1 MPDSLITAA
10 MLAVV
15 GQAGES
21 RTATV
26 ERGAIQRFAEAI
38 GDGNP
43 AYPDLAPPTFLRSVG
58 VAIPTLPDGDSIP
71 RVLDGGSEWAFGT
84 PVRPGDEIT
93 FSTILQDLTERDGR
107 LGAMVIATY
116 LTTFVNQDGIR
127 AATQRNTVIR
137 MAATE

>member
-1 MPDSLITAA
+1 MLDSLITPA

-26 ERGAIQRFAEAI
+26 ERGAVQRFAEAI
-38 GDGNP
+38 GDDNP
-43 AYPDLAPPTFLRSVG
+43 AYPGLAPPTFLRSVG
-58 VAIPTLPDGDSIP
+58 VAIPTLPDDDSIP
-71 RVLDGGSEWAFGT
+71 RVLDGGSEWTFEA

-93 FSTILQDLTERDGR
+93 FSTVLQGLAERTGR
-107 LGAMVIATY
+107 LGSMVIATY
-116 LTTFVNQDGIR
+116 LTTFVNQEGVR
-127 AATQRNTVIR
+127 AAMQRNTVIR